1 MWFSCLAIKFSL
13 FIIPFLYCLK
23 GKTQNQSIDT
33 ALISDL
39 QFFCNYY
46 QIPFDSGSIE
56 LYRIS
61 ADWLGAKY
69 AYNGRSCH
77 GIDCSGLVK
86 TFWQILYGADLSGS
100 SADLFQLC
108 EVIEDSSMW
117 LPGDWVFFK
126 IAKNKISHSGIYLGN
141 NKFIHSTTRAGVIIS
156 DLNEPYYKK
165 HFYAVGRLK
174 K

>member
-1 MWFSCLAIKFSL
+1 
-13 FIIPFLYCLK
+13 
-23 GKTQNQSIDT
+23 
-33 ALISDL
+33 
-39 QFFCNYY
+39 
-46 QIPFDSGSIE
+46 
-56 LYRIS
+56 
-61 ADWLGAKY
+61 
-69 AYNGRSCH
+69 
-77 GIDCSGLVK
+77 VK

-108 EVIEDSSMW
+108 EVIEDTSMW